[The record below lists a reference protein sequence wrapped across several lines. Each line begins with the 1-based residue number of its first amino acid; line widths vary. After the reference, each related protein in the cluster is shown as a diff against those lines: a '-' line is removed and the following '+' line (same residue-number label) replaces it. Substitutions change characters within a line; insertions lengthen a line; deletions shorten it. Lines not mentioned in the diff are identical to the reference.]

1 MVCFKLYK
9 IITYAFSIIFLLIIS
24 FSINGQS
31 YFITSSD
38 GVITI
43 ENGATI
49 YVDGNINMGQNSLFK
64 NSGNI
69 RLTKNWINN
78 SSSSGFDQSIL
89 YGNVHF
95 IGGNQLIDGTN
106 STNFY
111 NIHLYGDYTIKECML
126 NTFIEGRLHL
136 NNSELQT
143 HQNIVSINN
152 PNSNAITFEKG
163 YVASDLLGGYLM
175 RKTNSINDYY
185 FPTGNSIIDF
195 YKRLRPVTISPVNNS
210 ENYFAVRLAP
220 LYVNNDIGTSIT
232 GAIAPY
238 PVQQKQAELNDF
250 NTLFYHNIARVQGNS
265 PAKID
270 IWYEEED
277 GEYNTIAHWNSQETW
292 IDEQFNIQ
300 TFSSP
305 TISNFPLNKASF
317 INFNNFNHDAF
328 VLANKINLNNIYI
341 PNSFTPNGDHNNDIF
356 IPILNYDNIDEY
368 ELVIYD
374 RWGKQL
380 FFTDNVTEG
389 WDGTSLNQKVQLGT
403 YIWTLRIKPSETNAN
418 FIEKIGHINL
428 IR

>member
-1 MVCFKLYK
+1 M
-9 IITYAFSIIFLLIIS
+9 LIIS